1 MKNISFSDKVK
12 YRFDSF
18 VSQGTISMIKGLG
31 VITVVVI
38 ILFGAS
44 LLLLGLHPDHES
56 NFNIFESFWVN
67 LTHAL
72 DPGVLGNHDE
82 NWPFRLFML
91 MTTVIGLVII
101 STLIG
106 LVSNGILTKLEVL
119 RKGRSF
125 VIEKDHVLIL
135 GWSSKI
141 FTIIPEI
148 VEANE
153 NQKRGVIVILA
164 DMDKV
169 LMEDEIK
176 DKVGNT
182 GNTQVICR
190 TGNPIDVHDL
200 KIANPFD
207 TKSIIILDKENE
219 NSDSQIIKTIVA
231 IVTDP
236 KREKLRGNADERPY
250 HITAEMEDKK
260 NFDVAKMV
268 GKDEVELILSDE
280 IISKIMVQTSRQ
292 SGLSVVYQDLMDFDG
307 DEIYFED
314 APSLVGKPF
323 RDILFAYE
331 DSAIMGIQFADGHV
345 AINPPMDTVFSKGD
359 KVIGIT
365 EDDDTLI
372 PNSNPV
378 DPHESNIV
386 YTEPEP
392 QDSEKLLIVGWNN
405 RARYIIR
412 ELDNY
417 VPKGSEVRVVS
428 KFPDAE
434 KTINR
439 LKERVK
445 NITIDFELQDTTGRE
460 TLESMGLEQYDYI
473 ILLCYQNYFPIQEAD
488 AQTLITLL
496 HLRNFTEIKGSK
508 YKIVSEM
515 LDIRNRQLADIT
527 SADDFIVSDKLISL
541 LMSQVSENKDL
552 MRVFEDL
559 FDADGSEIYIKP
571 AIEYVQPGMKM
582 NFYTI
587 LESAA
592 RKNEVA
598 IGYRVIS
605 KARDADDQYGVV
617 LNPKKSD
624 EFVLAENDMVIV
636 LSED

>member
-1 MKNISFSDKVK
+1 MKRKVSFKDRLN

-18 VSQGTISMIKGLG
+18 VSQGTVSMIKGLG
-31 VITVVVI
+31 IITLIVIT
-38 ILFGAS
+38 LFGVT
-44 LLLLGLHPDHES
+44 LLALGLHPDHDM
-56 NFNIFESFWVN
+56 NFNIFESVWVN

-91 MTTVIGLVII
+91 LTTVLGLVII

-141 FTIIPEI
+141 FTIIPEL

-153 NQKRGVIVILA
+153 NQKRGIIVILA

-169 LMEDEIK
+169 IMEDEIK

-200 KIANPFD
+200 QIANPFD
-207 TKSIIILDKENE
+207 TRSIIILDKENE

-231 IVTDP
+231 IVTNP
-236 KREKLRGNADERPY
+236 NRRKELY
-250 HITAEMEDKK
+250 HITAEMEDKR
-260 NFDVAKMV
+260 NFEVAKMV
-268 GKDEVELILSDE
+268 GGDEVELILSDE
-280 IISKIMVQTSRQ
+280 IISRITVQTSRQ
-292 SGLSVVYQDLMDFDG
+292 SGLSVVYQDLMDFKG

-314 APSLVGKPF
+314 ARELVGMTF

-331 DSAIMGIQFADGHV
+331 DSAIMGIQYADKSV
-345 AINPPMDTVFSKGD
+345 EINPPMDTVFKEGD
-359 KVIGIT
+359 RIIGIT

-372 PNSNPV
+372 PNVKNPS
-378 DPHESNIV
+378 DPHESKIV
-386 YTEPEP
+386 YTEPGQQKP
-392 QDSEKLLIVGWNN
+392 EKILIIGWNK
-405 RARYIIR
+405 RAKYIIQ

-417 VPKGSEVRVVS
+417 VPQGSSVRVAS
-428 KFPDAE
+428 KFSHAE
-434 KTINR
+434 KI
-439 LKERVK
+439 VK
-445 NITIDFELQDTTGRE
+445 KLNKKIDNIAFQFNIEDTTDRE
-460 TLESMGLEQYDYI
+460 TLESMKLEEYDYI
-473 ILLCYQNYFPIQEAD
+473 ILLSYLDNYPIQEAD

-496 HLRNFTEIKGSK
+496 HLRNFTELHGSK

-527 SADDFIVSDKLISL
+527 SADDFIVSDKLVSL
-541 LMSQVSENKDL
+541 LMSQVAENKYL

-559 FDADGSEIYIKP
+559 FDAEGSEIYIKP
-571 AIEYVQPGMKM
+571 AKEYVQTGQTM
-582 NFYTI
+582 NFYTV

-598 IGYRVIS
+598 IGYRIMNRAKS
-605 KARDADDQYGVV
+605 PHDQYGVV
-617 LNPKKSD
+617 LNPKKSE
-624 EFVLAENDMVIV
+624 EFMLEEDDMVIV

>member
-1 MKNISFSDKVK
+1 MSNIPLKTRLNYK
-12 YRFDSF
+12 FDNFISK
-18 VSQGTISMIKGLG
+18 GTVAMIYGLG
-31 VITVVVI
+31 ILSFVVI
-38 ILFGAS
+38 IFFGTTLLLFGM
-44 LLLLGLHPDHES
+44 HPDHDNS
-56 NFNIFESFWVN
+56 FTLFESLWVN
-67 LTHAL
+67 LTHIL
-72 DPGVLGNHDE
+72 DPGVLGNHED

-91 MTTVIGLVII
+91 FTTVLGLVIV

-106 LVSNGILTKLEVL
+106 LVSNGILTKMDQL

-141 FTIIPEI
+141 FTIISEI
-148 VEANE
+148 CIANE
-153 NQKRGVIVILA
+153 NQRRGVIVILA

-169 LMEDEIK
+169 LMEDEIR

-200 KIANPFD
+200 YIANPFD
-207 TKSIIILDKENE
+207 TKSIIILDKDNE

-231 IVTDP
+231 IVTNP
-236 KREKLRGNADERPY
+236 ERRAEPY
-250 HITAEMEDKK
+250 HITAEMEDKR
-260 NFDVAKMV
+260 NFEVAKMV

-280 IISKIMVQTSRQ
+280 IISRIMVQTSRQ
-292 SGLSVVYQDLMDFDG
+292 SGLSVVYIELMDFGG
-307 DEIYFED
+307 DEIYFMEEVT
-314 APSLVGKPF
+314 LIGMTF
-323 RDILFAYE
+323 REILFSYE

-345 AINPPMDTVFSKGD
+345 EINPPMDTIFKEGD

-365 EDDDTLI
+365 EDDDTLV
-372 PNSNPV
+372 PNAPEQQELAENK
-378 DPHESNIV
+378 IV
-386 YTEPEP
+386 YTEPEIG
-392 QDSEKLLIVGWNN
+392 DKEKILILGWNN
-405 RARYIIR
+405 RARYIIK
-412 ELDNY
+412 ELDYY
-417 VPKGSEVRVVS
+417 VPHGSEVRVIS
-428 KFPDAE
+428 KFDDAA
-434 KTINR
+434 KAINR
-439 LKERVK
+439 LKNTVE
-445 NITIDFELQDTTGRE
+445 NISLEFEVMDTTDRE
-460 TLESMGLEQYDYI
+460 TLESMNLGQYDYI
-473 ILLCYQNYFPIQEAD
+473 MLLCYQNYFPIQEAD

-496 HLRNFTEIKGSK
+496 HLRNFTEKNGQK

-541 LMSQVSENKDL
+541 LMSQVAENKFL

-571 AIEYVQPGMKM
+571 AKEYVKVGEAI

-598 IGYRVIS
+598 IGYRVIKQS
-605 KARDADDQYGVV
+605 KDASKGYGVYV
-617 LNPKKSD
+617 NPPKSNN
-624 EFVLAENDMVIV
+624 FTLAEDDMVIV

>member
-1 MKNISFSDKVK
+1 MRKKVSFKEKVS

-18 VSQGTISMIKGLG
+18 VSQGTMSMIKGLG
-31 VITVVVI
+31 VITLIVI
-38 ILFGAS
+38 TIFGAT
-44 LLLLGLHPDHES
+44 LLALGLHPDHES
-56 NFNIFESFWVN
+56 NFNVFESIWVN

-91 MTTVIGLVII
+91 LTTVLGLVII

-125 VIEKDHVLIL
+125 VIEQDHVLIL

-141 FTIIPEI
+141 FTIIPEL

-153 NQKRGVIVILA
+153 NQKRGVVVILA

-182 GNTQVICR
+182 HNTHVICR

-200 KIANPFD
+200 QIANPFD
-207 TKSIIILDKENE
+207 TKSIIILDKDNE

-231 IVTDP
+231 IVTNP
-236 KREKLRGNADERPY
+236 NRRDEPY
-250 HITAEMEDKK
+250 HITAEMEDKR

-268 GKDEVELILSDE
+268 GGDEVELILSDE
-280 IISKIMVQTSRQ
+280 IISRIMVQTSRQ

-314 APSLVGKPF
+314 APELIGKSF
-323 RDILFAYE
+323 REILFAYE
-331 DSAIMGIQFADGHV
+331 DSAIMGIQYADKSV
-345 AINPPMDTVFSKGD
+345 EINPQMDTLFKEGD
-359 KVIGIT
+359 RVIGIT

-372 PNSNPV
+372 PNITNPGE
-378 DPHESNIV
+378 PHESKIV

-392 QDSEKLLIVGWNN
+392 QEAEQILIIGWNN
-405 RARYIIR
+405 RARYIIQ

-417 VPKGSEVRVVS
+417 VPKGSTVTVVS
-428 KFPDAE
+428 KFGDAE
-434 KTINR
+434 KT
-439 LKERVK
+439 LKKLNKKIE
-445 NITIDFELQDTTGRE
+445 NIILEFDIQDTTDRE
-460 TLESMGLEQYDYI
+460 TLESMKLEKYDYI
-473 ILLCYQNYFPIQEAD
+473 ILLSYLDNFPIQEAD

-496 HLRNFTEIKGSK
+496 HLRNFTEVSGSK

-527 SADDFIVSDKLISL
+527 SADDFIVSDKLVSL
-541 LMSQVSENKDL
+541 LMSQVAENKYL

-571 AIEYVQPGMKM
+571 AREYVQTGQSM
-582 NFYTI
+582 NFYTV

-598 IGYRVIS
+598 IGYRIMTNAKS
-605 KARDADDQYGVV
+605 SDNQYGVV
-617 LNPKKSD
+617 LNPKKSE
-624 EFVLAENDMVIV
+624 EFTLEENDKVIV

>member
-1 MKNISFSDKVK
+1 MRKRISFVDKVK
-12 YRFDSF
+12 YKFDSF

-31 VITVVVI
+31 VITLIVI
-38 ILFGAS
+38 TLFGTG
-44 LLLLGLHPDHES
+44 LLALGLHPDHDT
-56 NFNIFESFWVN
+56 NFNVFESIWVN

-91 MTTVIGLVII
+91 LTTVLGLVII

-141 FTIIPEI
+141 FTIIPEL

-153 NQKRGVIVILA
+153 NQKRGVVVILA

-169 LMEDEIK
+169 VMEDEIK
-176 DKVGNT
+176 DKVGST

-200 KIANPFD
+200 QIANPFD
-207 TKSIIILDKENE
+207 TKSIIILDKDNE

-231 IVTDP
+231 IVTNP
-236 KREKLRGNADERPY
+236 NRRKEPY
-250 HITAEMEDKK
+250 HITAEMEDKR

-268 GKDEVELILSDE
+268 GGDEVELILSDE
-280 IISKIMVQTSRQ
+280 IISRIMVQTSRQ

-314 APSLVGKPF
+314 APDLIGVSF
-323 RDILFAYE
+323 REILFAYE
-331 DSAIMGIQFADGHV
+331 DSAIMGIQYADKSV
-345 AINPPMDTVFSKGD
+345 EINPPMDTLFKEGD

-372 PNSNPV
+372 PNLK
-378 DPHESNIV
+378 DAGEPHESKIV

-392 QDSEKLLIVGWNN
+392 QEAEKILIVGWNS
-405 RARYIIR
+405 RARYIIK

-417 VPKGSEVRVVS
+417 VPTGSAVRVVS
-428 KFPDAE
+428 KFRDAE
-434 KTINR
+434 KTIEHLN
-439 LKERVK
+439 K
-445 NITIDFELQDTTGRE
+445 NIDNISLEFDVQDTTDRE
-460 TLESMGLEQYDYI
+460 TLERMRLEDYDYI
-473 ILLCYQNYFPIQEAD
+473 ILLSYVDNFPIQEAD

-496 HLRNFTEIKGSK
+496 HLRNFTEIHGSK

-527 SADDFIVSDKLISL
+527 SADDFIVSDKLVSL
-541 LMSQVSENKDL
+541 LMSQVSENKYL

-571 AIEYVQPGMKM
+571 AREYVQTGQSM
-582 NFYTI
+582 NFYTV

-605 KARDADDQYGVV
+605 QAKTADAQYGVV
-617 LNPKKSD
+617 LNPKKSE
-624 EFVLAENDMVIV
+624 EFELGENDMVIV

>member
-1 MKNISFSDKVK
+1 MKEHISFTDKLK
-12 YRFDSF
+12 YKFDNF

-31 VITVVVI
+31 VITLIVI
-38 ILFGAS
+38 TLFGGF
-44 LLLLGLHPDHES
+44 LLALGLHPDHED
-56 NFNIFESFWVN
+56 NFNIFESVWVN

-82 NWPFRLFML
+82 NWPFRIFML
-91 MTTVIGLVII
+91 LTTVLGLVII

-125 VIEKDHVLIL
+125 VIEEGHVLIL

-141 FTIIPEI
+141 FTIIPEL

-153 NQKRGVIVILA
+153 NQKKGVIVILA

-169 LMEDEIK
+169 VMEDEIK
-176 DKVGNT
+176 DKVGGT

-200 KIANPFD
+200 QIANPFE
-207 TKSIIILDKENE
+207 TKAIVILDKENE

-231 IVTDP
+231 IVTNP
-236 KREKLRGNADERPY
+236 NRREAPY
-250 HITAEMEDKK
+250 HITAEIEDKK

-307 DEIYFED
+307 DEIYFEF
-314 APSLVGKPF
+314 ASSLEGKTF
-323 RDILFAYE
+323 REILFAYE
-331 DSAIMGIQFADGHV
+331 DSAIMGIQYADGHV
-345 AINPPMDTVFSKGD
+345 DINPSMDTVFSKND

-365 EDDDTLI
+365 EDDDTLL
-372 PNSNPV
+372 PNAAP
-378 DPHESNIV
+378 DTDIKAHESKIV
-386 YTEPEP
+386 YTESEP
-392 QDSEKLLIVGWNN
+392 MEAEEILIVGWNN
-405 RARYIIR
+405 RARYIVS

-417 VPKGSEVRVVS
+417 VPKESTVKIVS
-428 KFPDAE
+428 KFEDAG
-434 KTINR
+434 KTIKKLN
-439 LKERVK
+439 KNVE
-445 NITIDFELQDTTGRE
+445 NITISFEVQDTTDRE
-460 TLESMGLEQYDYI
+460 TLESMHLENYDYI
-473 ILLCYQNYFPIQEAD
+473 ILLSYQNYFPIQEAD
-488 AQTLITLL
+488 AQSLITLL
-496 HLRNFTEIKGSK
+496 HLRNFTEVNGSK

-541 LMSQVSENKDL
+541 LMSQVAEEKDL

-559 FDADGSEIYIKP
+559 FDAEGSEIYIKP
-571 AIEYVQPGMKM
+571 AKEYVQVGQSM
-582 NFYTI
+582 NFYTV

-598 IGYRVIS
+598 IGYRNI
-605 KARDADDQYGVV
+605 ARAKDAKNQYGVV
-617 LNPKKSD
+617 LNPKKS
-624 EFVLAENDMVIV
+624 ELFTLEENDMVIV

>member
-1 MKNISFSDKVK
+1 MKKRVSFSDKLK
-12 YRFDSF
+12 YRFDNF

-31 VITVVVI
+31 VITLIVI
-38 ILFGAS
+38 TLFGIF
-44 LLLLGLHPDHES
+44 LLMLGLHPDHDTNFTIYES
-56 NFNIFESFWVN
+56 VWVN

-82 NWPFRLFML
+82 NWPFRMFML
-91 MTTVIGLVII
+91 LTTVLGLVII

-169 LMEDEIK
+169 VMEDEIK
-176 DKVGNT
+176 DKVGST

-200 KIANPFD
+200 QIANPYD
-207 TKSIIILDKENE
+207 TKSIIILDKDNE

-231 IVTDP
+231 IVTNP
-236 KREKLRGNADERPY
+236 NRRKEPY
-250 HITAEMEDKK
+250 HITAEMEDKR

-268 GKDEVELILSDE
+268 GGNEVELILSDE
-280 IISKIMVQTSRQ
+280 IISRIMVQTSRQ

-307 DEIYFED
+307 DEIYFEE
-314 APSLVGKPF
+314 APQLVGRSF
-323 RDILFAYE
+323 RDILFMYE
-331 DSAIMGIQFADGHV
+331 DSAIMGLQYADKSV
-345 AINPPMDTVFSKGD
+345 EINPPMDTIFKEGD

-372 PNSNPV
+372 PNINSKV
-378 DPHESNIV
+378 DPHESKIV

-392 QDSEKLLIVGWNN
+392 QEAEQILIVGWNN
-405 RARYIIR
+405 RARYIIM

-417 VPKGSEVRVVS
+417 VPPGSFVRIVS
-428 KFPDAE
+428 KFDDAE
-434 KTINR
+434 KI
-439 LKERVK
+439 VK
-445 NITIDFELQDTTGRE
+445 SLNQLVQNISLQFEVQDTTDRT
-460 TLESMGLEQYDYI
+460 TLESMKLENYDYI

-496 HLRNFTEIKGSK
+496 HLRNFTEIHGNK

-527 SADDFIVSDKLISL
+527 SADDFIVSDKLVSL
-541 LMSQVSENKDL
+541 LMSQVSENKYL

-571 AIEYVQPGMKM
+571 AREYVQTGIPM

-598 IGYRVIS
+598 IGYRIIS
-605 KARDADDQYGVV
+605 KAKNADEQYGVV
-617 LNPKKSD
+617 LNPKKSE
-624 EFVLAENDMVIV
+624 EFTLEQDDMVIV

>member
-1 MKNISFSDKVK
+1 MKKISFSDRIK
-12 YRFDSF
+12 YRFDNF

-31 VITVVVI
+31 VITLVVI
-38 ILFGAS
+38 SLFGGF

-56 NFNIFESFWVN
+56 DFDIFESVWVN

-91 MTTVIGLVII
+91 LTTVLGLVII

-164 DMDKV
+164 AKDKV
-169 LMEDEIK
+169 EMEDEIR
-176 DKVGNT
+176 DKVGST
-182 GNTQVICR
+182 GNTKVICR

-200 KIANPFD
+200 QIANPFD
-207 TKSIIILDKENE
+207 TKSIIILDKDNE

-231 IVTDP
+231 IVTNP
-236 KREKLRGNADERPY
+236 SRREEPY
-250 HITAEMEDKK
+250 HITAEIEDKK
-260 NFDVAKMV
+260 NFNVAKMV

-307 DEIYFED
+307 DEIYFEN
-314 APSLVGKPF
+314 APSLYGKTF
-323 RDILFAYE
+323 REILFSYE
-331 DSAIMGIQFADGHV
+331 DSAIMGIQFSDGHV
-345 AINPPMDTVFSKGD
+345 AINPPMDTVFKEGD

-365 EDDDTLI
+365 NDDDTLV
-372 PNSNPV
+372 PNAKVVQSQ
-378 DPHESNIV
+378 ESGIV
-386 YTEPEP
+386 YTEPEIP
-392 QDSEKLLIVGWNN
+392 EVEQILIVGWNN
-405 RARYIIR
+405 RARYIVR

-417 VPKGSEVRVVS
+417 VPHGSSVRVVS
-428 KFPDAE
+428 KFDNAE
-434 KTINR
+434 KTVRKLNKK
-439 LKERVK
+439 LK
-445 NITIDFELQDTTGRE
+445 NITIEFDVQDTTDRE
-460 TLESMGLEQYDYI
+460 TLESMHLENYDYI
-473 ILLCYQNYFPIQEAD
+473 IILCYQNYFPIQEAD

-496 HLRNFTEIKGSK
+496 HLRNFTELNGSK

-541 LMSQVSENKDL
+541 LMSQVAENKDL

-571 AIEYVQPGMKM
+571 ATEYVQVGLSM

-598 IGYRVIS
+598 IGYRAMAHA
-605 KARDADDQYGVV
+605 KNAEEQYGVR

-624 EFVLAENDMVIV
+624 EFTLQKDDMVIV

>member
-1 MKNISFSDKVK
+1 MRRKVSFKDKLN
-12 YRFDSF
+12 YRFDTF

-31 VITVVVI
+31 VITLI
-38 ILFGAS
+38 IITLFGVT
-44 LLLLGLHPDHES
+44 LLGLGLHPDHDM
-56 NFNIFESFWVN
+56 NFNVFESIWVN

-91 MTTVIGLVII
+91 LTTVLGLVII

-106 LVSNGILTKLEVL
+106 LVSNGILTKLEIL

-141 FTIIPEI
+141 FTIIPEL

-169 LMEDEIK
+169 VMEDEIK

-182 GNTQVICR
+182 HNTHVICR
-190 TGNPIDVHDL
+190 TGSPIDVHDL
-200 KIANPFD
+200 QIANPFD
-207 TKSIIILDKENE
+207 TKSIIILDKDNE

-231 IVTDP
+231 IVTNP
-236 KREKLRGNADERPY
+236 NRRKEPY
-250 HITAEMEDKK
+250 HITAEMEDRR
-260 NFDVAKMV
+260 NFEVAKMV
-268 GKDEVELILSDE
+268 GGDEVELILSDL
-280 IISKIMVQTSRQ
+280 IISRIMVQTSRQ
-292 SGLSVVYQDLMDFDG
+292 SGLSVVYQDLMDFEG

-314 APSLVGKPF
+314 APELIGMTF
-323 RDILFAYE
+323 RDILFAFE
-331 DSAIMGIQFADGHV
+331 DSSIMGLQYADKTV
-345 AINPPMDTVFSKGD
+345 EINPPMDTVFKEGD
-359 KVIGIT
+359 RVIGIT

-372 PNSNPV
+372 PNVKTPGEP
-378 DPHESNIV
+378 DESKIV

-392 QDSEKLLIVGWNN
+392 QQPEKILIIGWNN
-405 RARYIIR
+405 RARHIIK
-412 ELDNY
+412 ELDYY
-417 VPKGSEVRVVS
+417 VPEGSSVRVVS
-428 KFPDAE
+428 KFPTAE
-434 KTINR
+434 KTVKKLNKKID
-439 LKERVK
+439 RVSLHY
-445 NITIDFELQDTTGRE
+445 DVEDTTDRE
-460 TLESMGLEQYDYI
+460 TLESMKLEEYDYI
-473 ILLCYQNYFPIQEAD
+473 ILLSYLDDFPIQEAD

-496 HLRNFTEIKGSK
+496 HLRNFTEISGSK

-527 SADDFIVSDKLISL
+527 SADDFIVSDKLVSL
-541 LMSQVSENKDL
+541 LMSQVAENKYL

-571 AIEYVQPGMKM
+571 AKEYVQTGQSM
-582 NFYTI
+582 NFYTV

-605 KARDADDQYGVV
+605 KAKTADEQYGVV

-624 EFVLAENDMVIV
+624 EFLLEEDDMVIV

>member
-1 MKNISFSDKVK
+1 MKKASFKDKFK
-12 YRFDSF
+12 YKFDSF
-18 VSQGTISMIKGLG
+18 LSKGTMNMIKGL
-31 VITVVVI
+31 
-38 ILFGAS
+38 A
-44 LLLLGLHPDHES
+44 LLTLVFVLIFALALLTLGLHPDHQILNNE
-56 NFNIFESFWVN
+56 FGIFESIWVN
-67 LTHAL
+67 LTHML
-72 DPGVLGNHDE
+72 DPGTVGEHED
-82 NWPFRLFML
+82 NWPFQIFM
-91 MTTVIGLVII
+91 MIVTVLGLVVV
-101 STLIG
+101 SALIG
-106 LVSNGILTKLEVL
+106 LISNGILTKLEEL

-125 VIEKDHVLIL
+125 VIEENHLLIL

-153 NQKRGVIVILA
+153 NQKRGVVVILA

-169 LMEDEIK
+169 EMEDEIK
-176 DKVGNT
+176 DKVGST
-182 GNTQVICR
+182 GTTVVICR

-200 KIANPFD
+200 QIANPYD
-207 TKSIIILDKENE
+207 SKSIIILDKDNQ

-231 IVTDP
+231 IVTNP
-236 KREKLRGNADERPY
+236 KRREAPY

-260 NFDVAKMV
+260 NFEVAKMV
-268 GKDEVELILSDE
+268 GGKEVELILSDE
-280 IISKIMVQTSRQ
+280 IISRIMVQTSRQ

-314 APSLVGKPF
+314 APSLYGKTF
-323 RDILFAYE
+323 RELLFAFE
-331 DSAIMGIQFADGHV
+331 DSSIMGIQYSDGTV
-345 AINPPMDTVFSKGD
+345 EVNPPMDTIFGD
-359 KVIGIT
+359 GDRVIGIT
-365 EDDDTLI
+365 ADDDTLI
-372 PNSNPV
+372 PNDSTNLEL
-378 DPHESNIV
+378 HESNII

-392 QDSEKLLIVGWNN
+392 GDPEKILIVGWND
-405 RARYIIR
+405 RARYIVR

-417 VPKGSEVRVVS
+417 VPLGSVVKVVS
-428 KFPDAE
+428 KFEDAGLIID
-434 KTINR
+434 K
-439 LKERVK
+439 LKESVQHIK
-445 NITIDFELQDTTGRE
+445 LEFEVQDTTDRE
-460 TLESMGLEQYDYI
+460 TLEHMHLENYNFI
-473 ILLCYQNYFPIQEAD
+473 ILLCYQTYFPIQEAD

-496 HLRNFTEIKGSK
+496 HLRNFTEQHGYE

-527 SADDFIVSDKLISL
+527 SADDFIVSDKLLSL
-541 LMSQVSENKDL
+541 LMSQVSENKFL

-571 AIEYVQPGMKM
+571 AREYVQVGEPM

-605 KARDADDQYGVV
+605 KARNSDDQYGVV

-624 EFVLAENDMVIV
+624 MFTLTQEDTVIV
-636 LSED
+636 LSEN